1 MTIVAQRP
9 SESLAPLQGRKLR
22 EYRRRAAATVSKS
35 LMISLSVE
43 MGHVLGDRVLKRWV
57 SEEDHPIQEL
67 VLRAICIIHEL
78 SE

>member
-1 MTIVAQRP
+1 
-9 SESLAPLQGRKLR
+9 
-22 EYRRRAAATVSKS
+22 
-35 LMISLSVE
+35 MISLSVE
-43 MGHVLGDRVLKRWV
+43 MGHVLGDRVLKRWA